1 MRRLSQWL
9 VCSVLASACTGA
21 FAASALTPQQCRA
34 YPFVRPKGPLT
45 HKMLMDELSELESV
59 GYEPSAGDEGNY
71 PDDIDTAQAKL
82 MQKYRHDCL
91 GASQT
96 TTANQP

>member
-1 MRRLSQWL
+1 
-9 VCSVLASACTGA
+9 
-21 FAASALTPQQCRA
+21 
-34 YPFVRPKGPLT
+34 
-45 HKMLMDELSELESV
+45 MLMDELSELESV